1 MELFIVTLGETPG
14 LQRFNQ
20 LSLPHLVAPTNRNVQ
35 INLKL
40 SVYLTLRCLY
50 GCVRLGVQLIKYRK
64 NNYVLYPLGKENRE
78 KPRKLHG
85 KKVYAVIVVEE

>member
-1 MELFIVTLGETPG
+1 M
-14 LQRFNQ
+14 
-20 LSLPHLVAPTNRNVQ
+20 
-35 INLKL
+35 
-40 SVYLTLRCLY
+40 
-50 GCVRLGVQLIKYRK
+50 QLIKYRK